1 MTHTLAS
8 IITTADAD
16 ADLTGSVT
24 LTDEQWRVIRANLSA
39 SGRAAL
45 VQQLKKMVKQYDL
58 ISYARHHREA
68 VEEAKRILSEQGEPL
83 E

>member
-8 IITTADAD
+8 IIASADAD
-16 ADLTGSVT
+16 ADLTGTVT
-24 LTDEQWRVIRANLSA
+24 LTEEQWRVIRVNLSA

-45 VQQLKKMVKQYDL
+45 VQQLKKMVKKYDL
-58 ISYARHHREA
+58 ISYAREHRDE